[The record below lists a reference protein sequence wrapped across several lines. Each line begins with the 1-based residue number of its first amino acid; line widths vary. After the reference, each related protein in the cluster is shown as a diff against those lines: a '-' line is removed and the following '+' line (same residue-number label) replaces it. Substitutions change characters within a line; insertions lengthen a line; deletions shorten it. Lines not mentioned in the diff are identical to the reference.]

1 MFFSVNAKNL
11 PVIVLVGATASG
23 KTATSAV
30 LARLLKADYKP
41 EIISADSRQIYR
53 YLTIGTAKPPEE
65 LLAEVPH
72 HCINIKNPDEQYNAG
87 TFGLETTQIV
97 ERLLTE
103 NRIPIV
109 VGGSGLYV
117 QALCDGLFEHE
128 INTDKER
135 QILEQRLTHEGIE
148 RLYKDLQN
156 VDAVSAEKYRDL
168 NPRRIIRALEYYYAS
183 GTPLSL
189 AHNQFRIQRP
199 FESLFY
205 GIEVPREELYERIN
219 NRTTTMFRD
228 GLIEETQWV
237 LEKGYSPVLNS
248 LNTVGYKEVLQLFEG
263 KISKQQAI
271 ELTQQNTRHYAKRQ
285 KTWFRKNS
293 RIQWHSGTP
302 ESIAGAILMD
312 VMHYI
317 NK

>member
-1 MFFSVNAKNL
+1 MNAKSL

-30 LARLLKADYKP
+30 LARLLKTDYTP

-53 YLTIGTAKPPEE
+53 YLTIGTAKPSEE
-65 LLAEVPH
+65 LLTEIPH

-87 TFGLETTQIV
+87 TFGSEATQIV

-128 INTDKER
+128 LNTDKER
-135 QILEQRLTHEGIE
+135 QILEQRLAKGGIE
-148 RLYKDLQN
+148 QLYKDLQN

-189 AHNQFRIQRP
+189 AHKQHRIQRT
-199 FESLFY
+199 FTSLFY
-205 GIEVPREELYERIN
+205 GIDVPREELYERIN
-219 NRTTTMFRD
+219 RRTTTMFQD
-228 GLIEETQWV
+228 GLIEETQTV
-237 LEKGYSPVLNS
+237 LDKGYSPTLNS
-248 LNTVGYKEVLQLFEG
+248 LNTVGYKEILQLFEG
-263 KISKQQAI
+263 KISKLRAI

-285 KTWFRKNS
+285 MTWFRKDS
-293 RIQWHSGTP
+293 RIQWYSGSP
-302 ESIAGAILMD
+302 EFIATQIITDIHGYM
-312 VMHYI
+312 